1 MVLPVL
7 LNTTARG
14 CPVNGP
20 SKLPTLVP
28 IYGGTLD
35 LNHKHLET
43 EISPVEQ

>member
-1 MVLPVL
+1 VVLPVL

-14 CPVNGP
+14 CPVKGP

-43 EISPVEQ
+43 EISPVEK